1 MSTPS
6 QSMIEQQ
13 AIQAAQKA
21 GVSPAVFLGLIQQES
36 SFNPNAESS
45 AGAIG
50 LTQFEPSTLQGMGIS
65 VSSFL
70 NSITVQLQA
79 GADYLASLLTRYNGN
94 YSLALA
100 AYNAGSGAV
109 DEYGGIP
116 PYPETENYVQKVLG
130 YAQGF
135 ASSLGVELPL
145 SKLGQTLTGN
155 SAEPSLGTSE
165 PSLGTA
171 QSSSGGMSS
180 QDKLLAFTIILGSI
194 LLILITL
201 GGIYL

>member
-50 LTQFEPSTLQGMGIS
+50 LTQFEPSTLEGMGIT

-79 GADYLASLLTRYNGN
+79 GADYLASLLTRYKGN

-155 SAEPSLGTSE
+155 SSEPPLGTS
-165 PSLGTA
+165 GTEEA
-171 QSSSGGMSS
+171 GQSSSGGMSS

>member
-50 LTQFEPSTLQGMGIS
+50 LTQFEPSTLEGMGIS

-109 DEYGGIP
+109 DEPAPACPGG
-116 PYPETENYVQKVLG
+116 
-130 YAQGF
+130 
-135 ASSLGVELPL
+135 L
-145 SKLGQTLTGN
+145 SKIRFIVGELCEGRTPPCKFKSPGRVEVILFDELTRRFP
-155 SAEPSLGTSE
+155 AYFL
-165 PSLGTA
+165 
-171 QSSSGGMSS
+171 
-180 QDKLLAFTIILGSI
+180 
-194 LLILITL
+194 
-201 GGIYL
+201 

>member
-50 LTQFEPSTLQGMGIS
+50 LTQFEPSTLEGMGIS
-65 VSSFL
+65 VESFL

-79 GADYLASLLTRYNGN
+79 GADYLASLLTRYKGN

-145 SKLGQTLTGN
+145 SKLGT
-155 SAEPSLGTSE
+155 SEPPLGTS
-165 PSLGTA
+165 GTEGVGK
-171 QSSSGGMSS
+171 SSSGGMSS

>member
-50 LTQFEPSTLQGMGIS
+50 LTQFEPSTLEGMGIT

-79 GADYLASLLTRYNGN
+79 GADYLASLLTRYKGN

-155 SAEPSLGTSE
+155 SSEPSLGTS
-165 PSLGTA
+165 GTEGVGK
-171 QSSSGGMSS
+171 SSSVGMSS

>member
-145 SKLGQTLTGN
+145 SKLG
-155 SAEPSLGTSE
+155 TSE
-165 PSLGTA
+165 PSQGTSGTEGVGK
-171 QSSSGGMSS
+171 SSSVGMSS
-180 QDKLLAFTIILGSI
+180 QDKLLPFPKRTSPAEGRG
-194 LLILITL
+194 LIVPGREL
-201 GGIYL
+201 

>member
-1 MSTPS
+1 
-6 QSMIEQQ
+6 MIEQQ

-50 LTQFEPSTLQGMGIS
+50 LTQFEPSTLEGMGIS
-65 VSSFL
+65 VESFL

-79 GADYLASLLTRYNGN
+79 GADYLASLLTKYNGN

-165 PSLGTA
+165 PPLGTSGTEGVGK
-171 QSSSGGMSS
+171 SSSGGMSS

>member
-100 AYNAGSGAV
+100 AYNAGPGAV

-130 YAQGF
+130 YAEGF

-155 SAEPSLGTSE
+155 SSEPPLGTS
-165 PSLGTA
+165 GTEEA
-171 QSSSGGMSS
+171 GQSSSGGMSS